1 LAFAVDNYKRRNMN
15 ILHTI
20 ERVRRLR
27 AMDFGS
33 EGVEIM
39 NETLCLEKQ
48 DLDWVIGEIISKF

>member
-1 LAFAVDNYKRRNMN
+1 MN